1 MNDEEYLRACGGW
14 TCDYGRLYRWSHERH
29 GSGLTIADAVEAQ
42 LAEDRA
48 RFAFVLART
57 PQPEPRSCD
66 PGFAAGVPWQ
76 EATRWPKK
84 ADPKPV
90 EVTTPED
97 ARRLFGEPMYEPGGA
112 PSNAAAAAIEA
123 LKTQRPVMAVKIR

>member
-1 MNDEEYLRACGGW
+1 VNDEEYLRACGGW
-14 TCDYGRLYRWSHERH
+14 TCDYGHTYRTLDKEVHDPWSHEHH
-29 GSGLTIADAVEAQ
+29 GSGLTIADAVAVQ

-66 PGFAAGVPWQ
+66 PGFFV
-76 EATRWPKK
+76 EAPDALT
-84 ADPKPV
+84 
-90 EVTTPED
+90 VTTPED

>member
-1 MNDEEYLRACGGW
+1 MNDEEYLRACGW
-14 TCDYGRLYRWSHERH
+14 T
-29 GSGLTIADAVEAQ
+29 SGEIRSRSTSLAEAVEKQ

-48 RFAFVLART
+48 RFAFVLHRT
-57 PQPEPRSCD
+57 SPLVAAERGETAAVAALGAIMEEHR
-66 PGFAAGVPWQ
+66 PGGDAL
-76 EATRWPKK
+76 T
-84 ADPKPV
+84 
-90 EVTTPED
+90 VTTPED